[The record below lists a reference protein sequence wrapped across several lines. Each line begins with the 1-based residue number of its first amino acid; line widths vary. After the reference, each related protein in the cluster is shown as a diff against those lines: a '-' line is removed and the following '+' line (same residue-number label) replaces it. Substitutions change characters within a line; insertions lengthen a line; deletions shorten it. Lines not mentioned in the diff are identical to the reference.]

1 MPYNEE
7 NIYFRGLTQMKIPTF
22 MDRDEYLQNPI
33 MRRFLK
39 VHGLELTNSRAD
51 YINTI
56 EKFANRTAENEKE
69 VHEWLLKVVKEGNKE
84 FCYKKIYKLQ
94 EWQRDPL
101 MLEAKIK
108 ELFPECPGE
117 DVLSYHNTGK
127 KAMIEY
133 HITTNDTSEAIK
145 IDFVF
150 SQLFLTGELDKLGD
164 GIVYPVFIE
173 IYLQDGF
180 IVSRAKPKS
189 TLYRYDENNR
199 MITGDD
205 RISTMDHARAIIEEI
220 VNGFGFVTQKDSRAE
235 KNLNVKMLYK
245 LYEKYSFTPADVV
258 QKVEAQNDLIEGF
271 INQLFAKLS
280 LDVRNKPKAIIDG
293 KILAEK
299 FISINGNNED
309 VFKKDRPAY
318 LVKVTADDELDLTR
332 IDTASSSTIPL
343 QCTEAFFDSKKS
355 VMKSK
360 QCGRIGLVF
369 KRNDDKY
376 FPKSNQLV
384 VLFGINKGYGYVKT
398 KQYAEEVDIQNVL
411 QAIFENYECS

>member
-1 MPYNEE
+1 M
-7 NIYFRGLTQMKIPTF
+7 
-22 MDRDEYLQNPI
+22 
-33 MRRFLK
+33 
-39 VHGLELTNSRAD
+39 
-51 YINTI
+51 
-56 EKFANRTAENEKE
+56 
-69 VHEWLLKVVKEGNKE
+69 
-84 FCYKKIYKLQ
+84 
-94 EWQRDPL
+94 
-101 MLEAKIK
+101 
-108 ELFPECPGE
+108 
-117 DVLSYHNTGK
+117 
-127 KAMIEY
+127 
-133 HITTNDTSEAIK
+133 
-145 IDFVF
+145 
-150 SQLFLTGELDKLGD
+150 
-164 GIVYPVFIE
+164 
-173 IYLQDGF
+173 
-180 IVSRAKPKS
+180 
-189 TLYRYDENNR
+189 
-199 MITGDD
+199 
-205 RISTMDHARAIIEEI
+205 
-220 VNGFGFVTQKDSRAE
+220 
-235 KNLNVKMLYK
+235 
-245 LYEKYSFTPADVV
+245 YEKYSFTPADVV